1 MQFIQQIIKH
11 FPHAPTAS
19 QQASIQLFSSFL
31 AAKDTKAVFLLKGYA
46 GTGKTTLIAT
56 WLKSL
61 KPLGY
66 RIVLMAPTG
75 RAAKVMS
82 TYASSKA
89 YTIHKRIY
97 FAQQNK
103 QGAIKFKLQ
112 KNKYKKTIFIV
123 DEASMIAD
131 NQQYSKLFEN
141 GSLLNDLIAYVDGG
155 DDCKLVFVGDTAQ
168 LPPVKQELSPALDDI
183 FLENAFQLQV
193 HEAELNE
200 VVRQSAQS
208 GILTN
213 ATALRH
219 IIQSKVEVPFSF
231 DISHT
236 DDVIRM
242 QDGYEIQGAL
252 EDAYRE
258 VGMTETTIVVRSNKR
273 ANLYNRQ
280 IRTQIMGLE
289 NALAVGDLIM
299 VVKNNYFWLPVESSA
314 GFIANGD
321 VLEVLRIHAFKELY
335 GFQFAE
341 VQVRLVDYEDQVPF
355 DTVLVLDTLDSET
368 HALTAEQSQSLYTQ
382 VRQDYAHLPQYKQY
396 LEVKKNQ
403 FFNALQVKFAY
414 AVTCHKAQGGQWK
427 RVFVEQPYLP
437 EGPSIAYYRWLYT
450 AITRASDK
458 LFLIGFEEAYFFK
471 D

>member
-1 MQFIQQIIKH
+1 
-11 FPHAPTAS
+11 
-19 QQASIQLFSSFL
+19 
-31 AAKDTKAVFLLKGYA
+31 
-46 GTGKTTLIAT
+46 
-56 WLKSL
+56 
-61 KPLGY
+61 
-66 RIVLMAPTG
+66 
-75 RAAKVMS
+75 
-82 TYASSKA
+82 
-89 YTIHKRIY
+89 
-97 FAQQNK
+97 
-103 QGAIKFKLQ
+103 
-112 KNKYKKTIFIV
+112 
-123 DEASMIAD
+123 MIAD

-396 LEVKKNQ
+396 LEVKKNP

>member
-1 MQFIQQIIKH
+1 M
-11 FPHAPTAS
+11 
-19 QQASIQLFSSFL
+19 
-31 AAKDTKAVFLLKGYA
+31 FLLKGYA

-56 WLKSL
+56 WMKSL
-61 KPLGY
+61 KPMGF

-82 TYASSKA
+82 NYASSKA

-112 KNKYKKTIFIV
+112 KNKHRKTIFIV

-131 NQQYSKLFEN
+131 NQQYAKLFEN
-141 GSLLNDLIAYVDGG
+141 GSLLNDLIEYVSSG
-155 DDCKLVFVGDTAQ
+155 DDCKLVLVGDTAQ
-168 LPPVKQELSPALDDI
+168 LPPVRQELSPALDKT
-183 FLENAFQLQV
+183 FLETSFQLDV
-193 HEAELNE
+193 HESELNE
-200 VVRQSAQS
+200 VVRQSSNS

-213 ATALRH
+213 ATALRK
-219 IIQSKVEVPFSF
+219 IIQSGVGSSFSF
-231 DISHT
+231 EVKQT
-236 DDVIRM
+236 DDVVRM
-242 QDGYEIQGAL
+242 LDGYEIQGAL

-258 VGMTETTIVVRSNKR
+258 VGRTETTIIVRSNKR

-289 NALAVGDLIM
+289 NALAVGDLVM
-299 VVKNNYFWLPVESSA
+299 VVKNNYFWLPTNSSA

-321 VLEVLRIHAFKELY
+321 VLEVLRISAFKELY

-341 VQVRLVDYEDQVPF
+341 VQVRLVDYDDQPPF
-355 DTVLVLDTLDSET
+355 DTVLILDTLDSET
-368 HALTAEQSQSLYTQ
+368 HALTAEQSNSLYTQ
-382 VRQDYAHLPQYKQY
+382 VRQDYGHLPQYKQY
-396 LEVKKNQ
+396 TEVKKNP

-458 LFLIGFEEAYFFK
+458 LYLIGFGEDYFSK

>member
-1 MQFIQQIIKH
+1 M
-11 FPHAPTAS
+11 
-19 QQASIQLFSSFL
+19 
-31 AAKDTKAVFLLKGYA
+31 FLLKGYA
-46 GTGKTTLIAT
+46 GTGKTILIAT
-56 WLKSL
+56 WMKSL
-61 KPLGY
+61 KPMGF

-82 TYASSKA
+82 NYASSKA

-112 KNKYKKTIFIV
+112 KNKHRKTIFIV

-131 NQQYSKLFEN
+131 NQQYAKLFEN
-141 GSLLNDLIAYVDGG
+141 GSLLNDLIEYVSSG
-155 DDCKLVFVGDTAQ
+155 DDCKLVLVGDTAQ
-168 LPPVKQELSPALDDI
+168 LPPVRQELSPALDKT
-183 FLENAFQLQV
+183 FLETSFQLDV
-193 HEAELNE
+193 HESELNE
-200 VVRQSAQS
+200 VVRQSSNS

-213 ATALRH
+213 ATALRK
-219 IIQSKVEVPFSF
+219 IIQSGVGSSFSF
-231 DISHT
+231 EVKQT
-236 DDVIRM
+236 DDVVRM
-242 QDGYEIQGAL
+242 LDGYEIQGAL

-258 VGMTETTIVVRSNKR
+258 VGRTETTIIVRSNKR

-289 NALAVGDLIM
+289 NALAVGDLVM
-299 VVKNNYFWLPVESSA
+299 VVKNNYFWLPTNSSA

-321 VLEVLRIHAFKELY
+321 VLEVLRISAFKELY

-341 VQVRLVDYEDQVPF
+341 VQVRLVDYDDQPPF
-355 DTVLVLDTLDSET
+355 DTVLILDTLDSET
-368 HALTAEQSQSLYTQ
+368 HALTAEQSNSLYTQ
-382 VRQDYAHLPQYKQY
+382 VRQDYGHLPQYKQY
-396 LEVKKNQ
+396 TEVKKNP

-458 LFLIGFEEAYFFK
+458 LYLIGFGEDYFSK

>member
-1 MQFIQQIIKH
+1 M
-11 FPHAPTAS
+11 
-19 QQASIQLFSSFL
+19 
-31 AAKDTKAVFLLKGYA
+31 FLLKGYA
-46 GTGKTTLIAT
+46 GTGKTILIAT
-56 WLKSL
+56 WMKSL
-61 KPLGY
+61 KPMGF

-82 TYASSKA
+82 NYASSKA

-112 KNKYKKTIFIV
+112 KNKHRKTIFIV

-131 NQQYSKLFEN
+131 NQQYAKLFEN
-141 GSLLNDLIAYVDGG
+141 GSLLNDLIEYVSAG
-155 DDCKLVFVGDTAQ
+155 DDCKLVLVGDTAQ
-168 LPPVKQELSPALDDI
+168 LPPVKQELSPALDKT
-183 FLENAFQLQV
+183 FLETSFQLDV
-193 HEAELNE
+193 HESELNE
-200 VVRQSAQS
+200 VVRQSSNS

-213 ATALRH
+213 ATALRK
-219 IIQSKVEVPFSF
+219 IIQSGVGSSFSF
-231 DISHT
+231 EVKQT

-242 QDGYEIQGAL
+242 LDGYEIQGAL

-258 VGMTETTIVVRSNKR
+258 VGRTETTIIVRSNKR

-289 NALAVGDLIM
+289 NALAVGDLVM
-299 VVKNNYFWLPVESSA
+299 VVKNNYFWLPTNSSA

-321 VLEVLRIHAFKELY
+321 VLEVLRISAFKELY

-341 VQVRLVDYEDQVPF
+341 VQVRLVDYDDQPPF
-355 DTVLVLDTLDSET
+355 DTVLILDTLDSET
-368 HALTAEQSQSLYTQ
+368 HALTAEQSNSLYTQ
-382 VRQDYAHLPQYKQY
+382 VRQDYGHLPQYKQY
-396 LEVKKNQ
+396 TEVKKNP

-458 LFLIGFEEAYFFK
+458 LYLIGFGEDYFSK

>member
-1 MQFIQQIIKH
+1 MKLLQQIFKQ
-11 FPHAPTAS
+11 FPYSPTTS
-19 QQASIQLFSSFL
+19 QQSSIQLFSSYL
-31 AAKDTKAVFLLKGYA
+31 TAKNSKAVFLLKGYA
-46 GTGKTTLIAT
+46 GTGKTILIAT
-56 WLKSL
+56 WMKSL
-61 KPLGY
+61 KPMGF

-82 TYASSKA
+82 NYASSKA

-112 KNKYKKTIFIV
+112 KNKHRKTIFIV

-131 NQQYSKLFEN
+131 NQQYAKLFEN
-141 GSLLNDLIAYVDGG
+141 GSLLNDLIEYVSSG
-155 DDCKLVFVGDTAQ
+155 DDCKLVLVGDTAQ
-168 LPPVKQELSPALDDI
+168 LPPVKQELSPALDKT
-183 FLENAFQLQV
+183 FLETSFQLDV
-193 HEAELNE
+193 HESELNE
-200 VVRQSAQS
+200 VVRQSSNS

-213 ATALRH
+213 ATALRK
-219 IIQSKVEVPFSF
+219 IIQSGVGSSFSF
-231 DISHT
+231 EVKQT
-236 DDVIRM
+236 DDVVRM
-242 QDGYEIQGAL
+242 LDGYEIQGAL

-258 VGMTETTIVVRSNKR
+258 VGRTETTIIVRSNKR

-289 NALAVGDLIM
+289 NALAVGDLVM
-299 VVKNNYFWLPVESSA
+299 VVKNNYFWLPTNSSA

-321 VLEVLRIHAFKELY
+321 VLEVLRISAFKELY

-341 VQVRLVDYEDQVPF
+341 VQVRLVDYDDQPPF
-355 DTVLVLDTLDSET
+355 DTVLILDTLDSET
-368 HALTAEQSQSLYTQ
+368 HALTAEQSNSLYTQ
-382 VRQDYAHLPQYKQY
+382 VRQDYGHLPQYKQY
-396 LEVKKNQ
+396 TEVKKNP

-458 LFLIGFEEAYFFK
+458 LYLIGFGEDYFSK

>member
-1 MQFIQQIIKH
+1 M
-11 FPHAPTAS
+11 
-19 QQASIQLFSSFL
+19 
-31 AAKDTKAVFLLKGYA
+31 FLLKGYA

-56 WLKSL
+56 WMKSL
-61 KPLGY
+61 KPMGF

-112 KNKYKKTIFIV
+112 KNKHRKTIFIV

-131 NQQYSKLFEN
+131 NQQYAKLFEN
-141 GSLLNDLIAYVDGG
+141 GSLLNDLIEYVSAG
-155 DDCKLVFVGDTAQ
+155 DDCKLVLVGDTAQ
-168 LPPVKQELSPALDDI
+168 LPPVKQELSPALDKT
-183 FLENAFQLQV
+183 FLETSFQLDV
-193 HEAELNE
+193 HESELNE
-200 VVRQSAQS
+200 VVRQSSNS

-213 ATALRH
+213 ATALRK
-219 IIQSKVEVPFSF
+219 IIQSGVGSSFSF
-231 DISHT
+231 EVKQT
-236 DDVIRM
+236 DDVVRM
-242 QDGYEIQGAL
+242 LDGYEIQGAL

-258 VGMTETTIVVRSNKR
+258 VGRTETTIIVRSNKR

-289 NALAVGDLIM
+289 NALAVGDLVM
-299 VVKNNYFWLPVESSA
+299 VVKNNYFWLPTNSSA

-321 VLEVLRIHAFKELY
+321 VLEVLRISAFKELY

-341 VQVRLVDYEDQVPF
+341 VQVRLVDYDDQPPF
-355 DTVLVLDTLDSET
+355 DTVLILDTLDSET
-368 HALTAEQSQSLYTQ
+368 HALTTEQSNSLYTQ
-382 VRQDYAHLPQYKQY
+382 VRQDYGHLPQYKQY
-396 LEVKKNQ
+396 TEVKKNP

-458 LFLIGFEEAYFFK
+458 LYLIGFGEDYFSK

>member
-1 MQFIQQIIKH
+1 MQLLQQIIKH
-11 FPHAPTAS
+11 FPYSPTKS
-19 QQASIQLFSSFL
+19 QQKSIQLFSSYL
-31 AAKDTKAVFLLKGYA
+31 TAKDSKAVFLLKGYA

-56 WLKSL
+56 WMKSL
-61 KPLGY
+61 KPLGF

-82 TYASSKA
+82 TYAATKA

-97 FAQQNK
+97 FTQQNK

-112 KNKYKKTIFIV
+112 KNKHRKTIFIV

-131 NQQYSKLFEN
+131 NQQYAKLFEN
-141 GSLLNDLIAYVDGG
+141 GSLLNDLIEYVSAG
-155 DDCKLVFVGDTAQ
+155 DDCKLVVVGDTAQ
-168 LPPVKQELSPALDDI
+168 LPPVKQELSPALDKV
-183 FLENAFQLQV
+183 FLETSFQLDV
-193 HEAELNE
+193 HESELNE
-200 VVRQSAQS
+200 VVRQAANS

-213 ATALRH
+213 ATALRK
-219 IIQSKVEVPFSF
+219 IIQSGVQSSFCFEVTHS
-231 DISHT
+231 

-242 QDGYEIQGAL
+242 IDGYEIQGAL

-258 VGMTETTIVVRSNKR
+258 AGRTETTIIVRSNKR

-289 NALAVGDLIM
+289 NALSVGDLVM
-299 VVKNNYFWLPVESSA
+299 VVKNNYFWLSTNSSA

-321 VLEVLRIHAFKELY
+321 VLEILRISAFKELY

-341 VQVRLVDYEDQVPF
+341 VQVRLVDYDDQPPF
-355 DTVLVLDTLDSET
+355 DTVLILDTLDSET
-368 HALTAEQSQSLYTQ
+368 HALTAEQSHSLYTQ
-382 VRQDYAHLPQYKQY
+382 VRQDYGHLPQYKQY
-396 LEVKKNQ
+396 MEVKKNP

-437 EGPSIAYYRWLYT
+437 DGPSIAYYRWLYT
-450 AITRASDK
+450 AITRATEK
-458 LFLIGFEEAYFFK
+458 LYLIGFGDDYFSK

>member
-1 MQFIQQIIKH
+1 MQLVQQIIKQ
-11 FPHAPTAS
+11 FPYSPTACQLTS
-19 QQASIQLFSSFL
+19 LQLFSSFL
-31 AAKDTKAVFLLKGYA
+31 TTRESRAVFLLKGYA

-66 RIVLMAPTG
+66 KIVLMAPTG

-82 TYASSKA
+82 SYASTKA
-89 YTIHKRIY
+89 HTIHKRIY

-112 KNKYKKTIFIV
+112 KNKHKKTIFIV

-131 NQQYSKLFEN
+131 NQQFSKLFEN
-141 GSLLNDLIAYVDGG
+141 GSLLNDLIEYVSAGN
-155 DDCKLVFVGDTAQ
+155 DCKLVFVGDTAQ
-168 LPPVKQELSPALDDI
+168 LPPVKQELSPALDDS
-183 FLENAFQLQV
+183 FLVNSFKLQV
-193 HEAELNE
+193 HQAELSE
-200 VVRQSAQS
+200 VVRQSAHS

-213 ATALRH
+213 ATALRK
-219 IIQSKVEVPFSF
+219 IIQSQLPSPYLFELSQNQ
-231 DISHT
+231 
-236 DDVIRM
+236 DVNRM

-258 VGMTETTIVVRSNKR
+258 VGRRETTIVVRSNKR

-289 NALAVGDLIM
+289 NALAVGDLVM
-299 VVKNNYFWLPVESSA
+299 VVKNNYFWLPTDSSA

-321 VLEVLRIHAFKELY
+321 VLEVLRIQATKELY

-341 VQVRLVDYEDQVPF
+341 VHVQLVDYEDQAPF
-355 DTVLVLDTLDSET
+355 DTVLLLDTLDSET
-368 HALTAEQSQSLYTQ
+368 HALSAEESRALYTQ

-396 LEVKKNQ
+396 VEVKKNP

-458 LFLIGFEEAYFFK
+458 LYLIGFGEGYFFK

>member
-1 MQFIQQIIKH
+1 MQLLQQIIKY
-11 FPHAPTAS
+11 FPYSPTKS
-19 QQASIQLFSSFL
+19 QQKSIQLFSSYL
-31 AAKDTKAVFLLKGYA
+31 TAKDSKAVFLLKGYA

-56 WLKSL
+56 WMKSL
-61 KPLGY
+61 KPLGF

-82 TYASSKA
+82 TYAATKA

-112 KNKYKKTIFIV
+112 KNKHRKTIFIV

-131 NQQYSKLFEN
+131 NQQYAKLFEN
-141 GSLLNDLIAYVDGG
+141 GSLLNDLIEYVIAG
-155 DDCKLVFVGDTAQ
+155 DDCKLVVVGDTAQ
-168 LPPVKQELSPALDDI
+168 LPPVKQELSPALDKV
-183 FLENAFQLQV
+183 FLETSFQLDV
-193 HEAELNE
+193 HESELNE
-200 VVRQSAQS
+200 VVRQAANS

-213 ATALRH
+213 ATALRK
-219 IIQSKVEVPFSF
+219 IIQSGVQSSFCFEVTHS
-231 DISHT
+231 

-242 QDGYEIQGAL
+242 IDGYEIQGTL

-258 VGMTETTIVVRSNKR
+258 AGRTETTIIVRSNKR

-289 NALAVGDLIM
+289 NALSVGDLVM
-299 VVKNNYFWLPVESSA
+299 VVKNNYFWLSTNSSA

-321 VLEVLRIHAFKELY
+321 VLEILRISAFKELY

-341 VQVRLVDYEDQVPF
+341 VQVRLVDYDDQPPF
-355 DTVLVLDTLDSET
+355 DTVLILDTLDSET
-368 HALTAEQSQSLYTQ
+368 HALTAEQSHSLYTQ
-382 VRQDYAHLPQYKQY
+382 VRQDYGHLPQYKQY
-396 LEVKKNQ
+396 MEVKKNP

-437 EGPSIAYYRWLYT
+437 DGPSIAYYRWLYT
-450 AITRASDK
+450 AITRASEK
-458 LFLIGFEEAYFFK
+458 LYLIGFGDDYFSK

>member
-1 MQFIQQIIKH
+1 MQLLQQIIKY
-11 FPHAPTAS
+11 FPYSPTKS
-19 QQASIQLFSSFL
+19 QQKSIQLFSSYL
-31 AAKDTKAVFLLKGYA
+31 TAKDSKAVFLLKGYA

-56 WLKSL
+56 WMKSL
-61 KPLGY
+61 KPLGF

-82 TYASSKA
+82 TYAATKA

-112 KNKYKKTIFIV
+112 KNKHRKTIFIV

-131 NQQYSKLFEN
+131 NQQYAKLFEN
-141 GSLLNDLIAYVDGG
+141 GSLLNDLIEYVTAG
-155 DDCKLVFVGDTAQ
+155 DDCKLVVVGDTAQ
-168 LPPVKQELSPALDDI
+168 LPPVKQELSPALDKV
-183 FLENAFQLQV
+183 FLETSFQLDV
-193 HEAELNE
+193 HESELNE
-200 VVRQSAQS
+200 VVRQAANS

-213 ATALRH
+213 ATALRK
-219 IIQSKVEVPFSF
+219 IIQSGVQSSFCFEVTHS
-231 DISHT
+231 

-242 QDGYEIQGAL
+242 IDGYEIQGAL

-258 VGMTETTIVVRSNKR
+258 AGRTETTIIVRSNKR

-289 NALAVGDLIM
+289 NALSVGDLVM
-299 VVKNNYFWLPVESSA
+299 VVKNNYFWLSTNSSA

-321 VLEVLRIHAFKELY
+321 VLEVLRISAFKELY

-341 VQVRLVDYEDQVPF
+341 VQVRLVDYDDQPPF
-355 DTVLVLDTLDSET
+355 DTVLILDTLDSET
-368 HALTAEQSQSLYTQ
+368 HALTAEQSHSLYTQ
-382 VRQDYAHLPQYKQY
+382 VRQDYGHLPQYKQY
-396 LEVKKNQ
+396 MEVKKNP

-437 EGPSIAYYRWLYT
+437 DGPSIAYYRWLYT
-450 AITRASDK
+450 AITRASEK
-458 LFLIGFEEAYFFK
+458 LYLIGFGDDYFSK

>member
-1 MQFIQQIIKH
+1 M
-11 FPHAPTAS
+11 
-19 QQASIQLFSSFL
+19 
-31 AAKDTKAVFLLKGYA
+31 FLLKGYA

-56 WLKSL
+56 WMKSL
-61 KPLGY
+61 KPMGF

-112 KNKYKKTIFIV
+112 KNKHRKTIFIV

-131 NQQYSKLFEN
+131 NQQYAKLFEN
-141 GSLLNDLIAYVDGG
+141 GSLLNDLIEYVSSG
-155 DDCKLVFVGDTAQ
+155 DDCKLVLVGDTAQ
-168 LPPVKQELSPALDDI
+168 LPPVRQELSPALDKT
-183 FLENAFQLQV
+183 FLETSFQLDV
-193 HEAELNE
+193 HESELNE
-200 VVRQSAQS
+200 VVRQSSNS

-213 ATALRH
+213 ATALRK
-219 IIQSKVEVPFSF
+219 IIQSGVGSSFSF
-231 DISHT
+231 EVKQT
-236 DDVIRM
+236 DDVVRM
-242 QDGYEIQGAL
+242 LDGYEIQGAL

-258 VGMTETTIVVRSNKR
+258 VGRTETTIIVRSNKR

-289 NALAVGDLIM
+289 NALAVGDLVM
-299 VVKNNYFWLPVESSA
+299 VVKNNYFWLPTNSSA

-321 VLEVLRIHAFKELY
+321 VLEVLRINAFKELY
-335 GFQFAE
+335 GFQFAD
-341 VQVRLVDYEDQVPF
+341 VQVRLVDYDDQPPF
-355 DTVLVLDTLDSET
+355 DTVLILDTLDSET
-368 HALTAEQSQSLYTQ
+368 HALTAEQSNSLYTQ
-382 VRQDYAHLPQYKQY
+382 VRQDYGHLPQYKQY
-396 LEVKKNQ
+396 TEVKKNP

-450 AITRASDK
+450 AVTRASDK
-458 LFLIGFEEAYFFK
+458 LYLIGFGEDYFSK

>member
-1 MQFIQQIIKH
+1 M
-11 FPHAPTAS
+11 
-19 QQASIQLFSSFL
+19 
-31 AAKDTKAVFLLKGYA
+31 FLLKGYA

-56 WLKSL
+56 WMKSL
-61 KPLGY
+61 KPMGF

-82 TYASSKA
+82 TYAATKA

-103 QGAIKFKLQ
+103 QGSIKFKLQ
-112 KNKYKKTIFIV
+112 KNKHRKTIFIV

-131 NQQYSKLFEN
+131 NQQYAKLFEN
-141 GSLLNDLIAYVDGG
+141 GSLLNDLIEYVSSG
-155 DDCKLVFVGDTAQ
+155 DDCKLVLVGDTAQ
-168 LPPVKQELSPALDDI
+168 LPPVRQELSPALDKT
-183 FLENAFQLQV
+183 FLETSFQLDV
-193 HEAELNE
+193 HESELNE
-200 VVRQSAQS
+200 VVRQSSNS

-213 ATALRH
+213 ATALRK
-219 IIQSKVEVPFSF
+219 IIQSGVGSSFSF
-231 DISHT
+231 EVKQT
-236 DDVIRM
+236 DDVVRM
-242 QDGYEIQGAL
+242 LDGYEIQGAL

-258 VGMTETTIVVRSNKR
+258 VGRTETTIIVRSNKR

-289 NALAVGDLIM
+289 NALAVGDLVM
-299 VVKNNYFWLPVESSA
+299 VVKNNYFWLPTNSSA

-321 VLEVLRIHAFKELY
+321 VLEVLRINAFKELY
-335 GFQFAE
+335 GFQFAD
-341 VQVRLVDYEDQVPF
+341 VQVRLVDYDDQPPF
-355 DTVLVLDTLDSET
+355 DTVLILDTLDSET
-368 HALTAEQSQSLYTQ
+368 HALTAEQSNSLYTQ
-382 VRQDYAHLPQYKQY
+382 VRQDYGHLPQYKQY
-396 LEVKKNQ
+396 TEVKKNP

-450 AITRASDK
+450 AVTRASDK
-458 LFLIGFEEAYFFK
+458 LYLIGFGEDYFSK

>member
-1 MQFIQQIIKH
+1 MKLLQQIFKQ
-11 FPHAPTAS
+11 FPYSPTTS
-19 QQASIQLFSSFL
+19 QQSSIQLFSSYL
-31 AAKDTKAVFLLKGYA
+31 TAKNSKAVFLLKGYA
-46 GTGKTTLIAT
+46 GTGKTILIAT
-56 WLKSL
+56 WMKSL
-61 KPLGY
+61 KPMGF

-82 TYASSKA
+82 NYASSKA

-112 KNKYKKTIFIV
+112 KNKHRKTIFIV

-131 NQQYSKLFEN
+131 NQQYAKLFEN
-141 GSLLNDLIAYVDGG
+141 GSLLNDLIEYVSSG
-155 DDCKLVFVGDTAQ
+155 DDCKLVLVGDTAQ
-168 LPPVKQELSPALDDI
+168 LPPVRQELSPALDKT
-183 FLENAFQLQV
+183 FLETSFQLDV
-193 HEAELNE
+193 HESELNE
-200 VVRQSAQS
+200 VVRQSSNS

-213 ATALRH
+213 ATALRK
-219 IIQSKVEVPFSF
+219 IIQSGVGSSFSF
-231 DISHT
+231 EVKQT
-236 DDVIRM
+236 DDVVRM
-242 QDGYEIQGAL
+242 LDGYEIQGAL

-258 VGMTETTIVVRSNKR
+258 VGRTETTIIVRSNKR

-289 NALAVGDLIM
+289 NALAVGDLVM
-299 VVKNNYFWLPVESSA
+299 VVKNNYFWLPTNSSA

-321 VLEVLRIHAFKELY
+321 VLEVLRISAFKELY

-341 VQVRLVDYEDQVPF
+341 VQVRLVDYDDQPPF
-355 DTVLVLDTLDSET
+355 DTVLILDTLDSET
-368 HALTAEQSQSLYTQ
+368 HALTAEQSNSLYTQ
-382 VRQDYAHLPQYKQY
+382 VRQDYGHLPQYKQY
-396 LEVKKNQ
+396 TEVKKNP

-458 LFLIGFEEAYFFK
+458 LYLIGFGEDYFSK